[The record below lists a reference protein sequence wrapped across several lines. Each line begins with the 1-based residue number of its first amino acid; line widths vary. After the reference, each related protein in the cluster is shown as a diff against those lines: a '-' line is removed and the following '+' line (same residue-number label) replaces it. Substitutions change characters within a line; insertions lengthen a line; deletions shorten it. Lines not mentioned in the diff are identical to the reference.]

1 MDPWVRRD
9 GLARPRSPAACIPE
23 LRTSVTSRESLARKQ
38 RYADGAAHGGRL
50 RAGHRGWYG
59 ARTDKI
65 NARPRRWADDPAPRI
80 KHHAYGSTHKRGY
93 RLKYCY
99 GMSLMDYDVLF
110 RRQRGVCAI
119 CKRRSAR
126 TLCVDH
132 CHATGKVR
140 GLLCSKC
147 NLGIGQLEDNPILV
161 RAASA
166 YLEASLGATIGNSF
180 GSPRGGSFGDERV
193 ESRSGSCRRELKS
206 QCGHVAISARAAV
219 TA

>member
-1 MDPWVRRD
+1 MLCLSPPMDPWVRRD

-166 YLEASLGATIGNSF
+166 YLEASLGASIGNSL
-180 GSPRGGSFGDERV
+180 GSPRGRSLGD
-193 ESRSGSCRRELKS
+193 
-206 QCGHVAISARAAV
+206 
-219 TA
+219 